1 MRHANQAEA
10 MPKETLARRSCKYQ
24 PEAGAD
30 GLGAAGLLRAEQT
43 PTLQQSAPLLLLH
56 HTFLPLLILSLLFLL
71 KRKEKKSIR
80 ELRGKTQTLTIHFSL
95 RTA

>member
-43 PTLQQSAPLLLLH
+43 PTLQQSTSSFTSPYISSSSHFVA
-56 HTFLPLLILSLLFLL
+56 FVSF
-71 KRKEKKSIR
+71 KKERKKSTR

>member
-30 GLGAAGLLRAEQT
+30 GLRAAGLLRAEQT
-43 PTLQQSAPLLLLH
+43 PTLPI
-56 HTFLPLLILSLLFLL
+56 ILCSNPPFFFYFSIKLFLFSFYSIF
-71 KRKEKKSIR
+71 EKKWERKKIYS
-80 ELRGKTQTLTIHFSL
+80 
-95 RTA
+95 